1 MRRPTSSSASKFLLK
16 KKTALLLALL
26 IGRLDEEADVLS
38 DVLDEA
44 AAELV
49 KQVSLALFSYTY

>member
-44 AAELV
+44 DELV
-49 KQVSLALFSYTY
+49 SK

>member
-16 KKTALLLALL
+16 KKKALLLALL

-44 AAELV
+44 DELV
-49 KQVSLALFSYTY
+49 SK